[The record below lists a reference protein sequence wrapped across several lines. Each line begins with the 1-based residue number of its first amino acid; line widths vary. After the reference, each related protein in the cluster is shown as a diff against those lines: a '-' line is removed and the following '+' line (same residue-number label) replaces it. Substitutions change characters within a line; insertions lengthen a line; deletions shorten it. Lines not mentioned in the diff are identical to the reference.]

1 MRPMDHVDLER
12 IRDLRSAVR
21 WAADPRAFDLLRGMR
36 ETRWAVAEAADG
48 TLVGMVG
55 AVPLG
60 EIGVLCHLAVRGGY
74 RKMGLGRTLSSWAVS
89 YLRSRGARIV
99 RLYSTA
105 DARELYLSMGFEPV
119 APRTVYRLEG
129 TPAVGAREGFD
140 GHRVG
145 RLLLGDLPE
154 LYGADHWSYG
164 ADRSALILAI
174 LRQHPGGGLVAR
186 DSSVAIKGY
195 LVRSDPARPG
205 RASRIGPFAASGP
218 GVGRLLLA
226 RALREGAG
234 EGTPVDVIVP
244 GTADSPAH
252 GLLQE
257 FGFVG
262 SEDRLRMELGAA
274 ERPDEKG
281 LEEYA
286 TTPYLAT

>member
-1 MRPMDHVDLER
+1 MDHVDLER

-36 ETRWAVAEAADG
+36 EARWAVAEAADG
-48 TLVGMVG
+48 TLAGMVG

-60 EIGVLCHLAVRGGY
+60 GIGVLCHLAVRGGY

-89 YLRSRGARIV
+89 YLRSRGARTV
-99 RLYSTA
+99 RLYSTV
-105 DARELYLSMGFEPV
+105 DARELYLSMGFEPI
-119 APRTVYRLEG
+119 APRKVYRLEG
-129 TPAVGAREGFD
+129 TPAVGARGSSD

-164 ADRSALILAI
+164 DDRSALILAI
-174 LRQHPGGGLVAR
+174 LRQLPGGGLVAR
-186 DSSVAIKGY
+186 DSSGAIKGY
-195 LVRSDPARPG
+195 LLRSDPARPG
-205 RASRIGPFAASGP
+205 SASRIGPFAASDP

-226 RALREGAG
+226 RALREGAA
-234 EGTPVDVIVP
+234 EETPVDVIVP

-262 SEDRLRMELGAA
+262 SEDRLRMELGVAGEPA
-274 ERPDEKG
+274 DKG
-281 LEEYA
+281 LEQYA